1 MKVIEELQRSLS
13 RLPGIGSK
21 SASRIAYHLIQSDV
35 LQNRILAEQISTLQ
49 DRIHM
54 CQVCGSFTET
64 DICEVCSDPH
74 RDTALMCVV
83 EQPQDVLTMEASG
96 AFNGLYHVLG
106 GSISPLDGIG
116 PNQLSISQL
125 LSRVSKGTF
134 TEIIIAT
141 NPTESGDTTAIYLM
155 QQLSRLGV
163 IVTRLASGLPVG
175 GDLEYTDRVTLARS
189 IKGRIPLS

>member
-35 LQNRILAEQISTLQ
+35 LQNRVLAEQISTLQ

-54 CQVCGSFTET
+54 CKVCGSFTET

-74 RDTALMCVV
+74 RDTTLMCVV
-83 EQPQDVLTMEASG
+83 EQPQDVLTMETSG

-106 GSISPLDGIG
+106 GAISPLDGIG

-125 LSRVSKGTF
+125 LSRVAEGTF

-155 QQLSRLGV
+155 QQLAQLGV

-189 IKGRIPLS
+189 IKGRIPLN